1 MRARAMS
8 KASKL
13 MERVL
18 DRMEERKLYAF
29 FKNNVHDKNE
39 EIPEYYN
46 PERRLSV
53 NETYRSNGTSEDVT
67 VTILGCVPCSKW
79 GTMQIAFK
87 IKVPKDASD
96 RVIDKRLDE
105 VEKFVRG

>member
-1 MRARAMS
+1 MS

-13 MERVL
+13 MTRVL
-18 DRMEERKLYAF
+18 SRMEERKLYAYY
-29 FKNNVHDKNE
+29 KNRVHDKTE
-39 EIPEYYN
+39 TVPEYHN
-46 PERRLSV
+46 AERELDV
-53 NETYRSNGTSEDVT
+53 METYRSNGTSENVS
-67 VTILGCVPCSKW
+67 VTIWGSVPYGNFGCYKIVL
-79 GTMQIAFK
+79 K